1 MMADVICV
9 TGADGGG
16 AKRGGGVAIVPVSS
30 SKRGG
35 AVVVGDLGDFNDDDE
50 DAMLSMCTDNEGDAL
65 LTSAFTDDT
74 LMDVDVDQLSA

>member
-1 MMADVICV
+1 MMSDVICV
-9 TGADGGG
+9 TGADGG

-35 AVVVGDLGDFNDDDE
+35 TVVVGDSGDFNDDDD

-74 LMDVDVDQLSA
+74 LMDMDVDQLSA

>member
-1 MMADVICV
+1 MTADVICV
-9 TGADGGG
+9 TGADGG

-35 AVVVGDLGDFNDDDE
+35 AVVVGDSGDFNDD

-74 LMDVDVDQLSA
+74 LMDMDVDQLSA